1 MPRIA
6 IDLNSPAGRRIVK
19 GQWRVADG
27 LVPGEPN
34 EGLVS
39 QLEASPARLK
49 EYDDSKW
56 AVCENVRESRSKGFT
71 FCWWRIIVEIPDA
84 VDGVSLAGSTVL
96 FETNVDNYG
105 EVWID
110 GEIDSVAGTVNGN
123 NAQQRVTITRNVV
136 PGTKYT
142 IAVLAANAP
151 FGVPRGGVFMRYAT
165 LAFESSG

>member
-6 IDLNSPAGRRIVK
+6 LDLNSPAGRQTVK

-49 EYDDSKW
+49 DYDDSKW
-56 AVCENVRESRSKGFT
+56 AVCDNIRQTRSKGFT
-71 FCWWRIIVEIPDA
+71 FCWWRITVQLPAA
-84 VDGVSLAGSTVL
+84 VDGVSLAGSTVV

-105 EVWID
+105 EVWVD
-110 GEIDSVAGTVNGN
+110 GEIDGVAGTVQGN
-123 NAQQRVTITRNVV
+123 NVQQRVTITRSAE
-136 PGTKYT
+136 PGARYT
-142 IAVLAANAP
+142 LAVLAANGP

-165 LAFESSG
+165 LAFETSG